1 MYREEDDTE
10 DLYNIL
16 ETYLMQVITSPSLV
30 LSSHTPL
37 LSSSPFF
44 SSPLLSF
51 LLLSSPL
58 SPLLSSPPLSYP
70 LLSSLSTSSFH
81 LTSLLFHLLPFLFQ
95 YFISTPNDHPPPFV
109 SSHLSYPLFSSLL
122 LLGFFLHSSHS
133 HTQAENILSEIQ
145 KLRELIDQSESV
157 ILINLD
163 SQRNI
168 MLRLGLQLE
177 MGMFS
182 AAISGLIG
190 MAFGMNLQSSLE
202 EVRTV
207 NIFRTM

>member
-1 MYREEDDTE
+1 MYCEEDDTE

-16 ETYLMQVITSPSLV
+16 ETYLMQVILFPSHSIQPPV
-30 LSSHTPL
+30 ALSCSV
-37 LSSSPFF
+37 
-44 SSPLLSF
+44 
-51 LLLSSPL
+51 LLLI
-58 SPLLSSPPLSYP
+58 
-70 LLSSLSTSSFH
+70 
-81 LTSLLFHLLPFLFQ
+81 PF
-95 YFISTPNDHPPPFV
+95 PFV
-109 SSHLSYPLFSSLL
+109 SSHLSSPLSLSHL
-122 LLGFFLHSSHS
+122 LLGLFPSPPTVPILHTSHS
-133 HTQAENILSEIQ
+133 QAENILSEIQ
-145 KLRELIDQSESV
+145 KLQELIDQSESV

-202 EVRTV
+202 EVC
-207 NIFRTM
+207 M

>member
-16 ETYLMQVITSPSLV
+16 ETYLMQVILFPSH
-30 LSSHTPL
+30 SIQ
-37 LSSSPFF
+37 
-44 SSPLLSF
+44 
-51 LLLSSPL
+51 
-58 SPLLSSPPLSYP
+58 PPY
-70 LLSSLSTSSFH
+70 
-81 LTSLLFHLLPFLFQ
+81 HLLPFIVQ
-95 YFISTPNDHPPPFV
+95 YFYSTPFLIV
-109 SSHLSYPLFSSLL
+109 SFPLSPPLFSLSHF
-122 LLGFFLHSSHS
+122 LLGLFPSPPTVPILHMSYS
-133 HTQAENILSEIQ
+133 QAENILSEIQ

-202 EVRTV
+202 EVC
-207 NIFRTM
+207 MC